1 MQEQEQKE
9 DGYEIQLENLEIF
22 TVNQIKVI
30 NLSVPIN
37 IDGKDV
43 HRFSLLKIT
52 ECIDKTTGEIIPFSQ
67 AEELGFSQMI
77 QSSLLMK
84 QREAV
89 LNSLRKEVKDF
100 ALFVLKFRN
109 KRGGITPHIDKL
121 CRMYAELNDLRS
133 TNVRRYIKK
142 LKDANILANDQL
154 LCPLFQIYNRNASS
168 KEHLSEECVSGN
180 IFIRMLSEANKLQIK
195 E

>member
-1 MQEQEQKE
+1 MQEQESEE
-9 DGYEIQLENLEIF
+9 DTHKIELENLEVY
-22 TVNQIKVI
+22 TVNQIKI
-30 NLSVPIN
+30 IELNVPIL
-37 IDGKDV
+37 IDGKEV
-43 HRFSLLKIT
+43 HRFSLLKIS
-52 ECIDKTTGEIIPFSQ
+52 ECVDKTTGEIIPFSQ

-77 QSSLLMK
+77 QSGLLMK
-84 QREAV
+84 QREAI

-121 CRMYAELNDLRS
+121 CRMYAELHDLRS

-142 LKDANILANDQL
+142 LKDANILASDQL
-154 LCPLFQIYNRNASS
+154 LCPLFQIYNRSVSS
-168 KEHLSEECVSGN
+168 KEHLSEDCIAGN
-180 IFIRMLSEANKLQIK
+180 VFIRMLAETNKLHNK

>member
-1 MQEQEQKE
+1 MQEQESE
-9 DGYEIQLENLEIF
+9 EGYEIQLENLEIF
-22 TVNQIKVI
+22 TVNQVRVIELSAPIK
-30 NLSVPIN
+30 

-43 HRFSLLKIT
+43 HRFSLLKIS
-52 ECIDKTTGEIIPFSQ
+52 ECVDKTTGEIIPFSQ

-77 QSSLLMK
+77 QSGLLMK
-84 QREAV
+84 QREAI

-121 CRMYAELNDLRS
+121 CRMYAELHNVRS

-168 KEHLSEECVSGN
+168 KEHLSEDCIAGN
-180 IFIRMLSEANKLQIK
+180 IFIRMLAEANKLQIK